1 MTMEAVVYQSRAIS
15 ILTTAVATVEIMKD
29 KKIL

>member
-15 ILTTAVATVEIMKD
+15 ILIEIMKD